1 MRREI
6 REMENR
12 LNAALMP
19 GSGARAAPP
28 NALTALEL
36 LWGCWDF
43 KGAIAMQV
51 YFTAFTDGGQ
61 KYVAFGRS
69 SRRLPVY
76 KQSHGRLCLTEINSL
91 DFLSSLTRKTNASTP
106 VFRSIDGIKQQYGE
120 VAKPATD
127 YAATAAQGSR
137 ASLSTPPPTASAFT
151 WGLGFCKDLHRGC
164 CRYHRPAR
172 NRRGV
177 PCGRPIRESPGNHKG
192 CP

>member
-1 MRREI
+1 
-6 REMENR
+6 
-12 LNAALMP
+12 
-19 GSGARAAPP
+19 
-28 NALTALEL
+28 
-36 LWGCWDF
+36 
-43 KGAIAMQV
+43 MQV

-127 YAATAAQGSR
+127 YKFTVDGIFEADCKTPGAYWITTDRGEFIYIGESDDMSDALYQHCTGISEEANCIHDQDNYYPSKFGFKKVSR
-137 ASLSTPPPTASAFT
+137 TSKRRDLVEQLSLLWTPLCTQASP
-151 WGLGFCKDLHRGC
+151 HR
-164 CRYHRPAR
+164 
-172 NRRGV
+172 
-177 PCGRPIRESPGNHKG
+177 
-192 CP
+192 